1 MAAKGWISFWWLPI
15 ISALVWVGMLLGM
28 LLHWIINDHA
38 KPYPYQD
45 QSIHIV
51 FISNIGAG
59 ELKPL
64 FIAGSCVVC
73 VFLGLSMLA
82 SRWLRHRGRLVP
94 NDSRGQK
101 ILAVLTIIFSVIGTA
116 GLILLS
122 IFDTKNHKKLHYSFL
137 LVFLLGYVFSA
148 ICTCWEYQRLGIKHR
163 EHRDLLISFWAKLTI
178 MLVELCLAIAF
189 VVTNFT
195 EQNDVAA
202 VLEWIVAFFF
212 TFFILSFCID
222 LYPAYA
228 TKPHTA
234 RFEKRGLHD
243 MEEASSGGDGGTMPM
258 QHQQYYPNGTTPNAM
273 GAYHHSSDTIPN
285 TTGAF

>member
-1 MAAKGWISFWWLPI
+1 MAVRGWISFWWLPI

-45 QSIHIV
+45 QSIRIV
-51 FISNIGAG
+51 FISNIGA
-59 ELKPL
+59 EKLKPL

-73 VFLGLSMLA
+73 FFLGLSMLA

-101 ILAVLTIIFSVIGTA
+101 ILAVLTIVFGVIGTA

-122 IFDTKNHKKLHYSFL
+122 IFDTKNHQKLHYSFL
-137 LVFLLGYVFSA
+137 AIFLLGYVFSA
-148 ICTCWEYQRLGIKHR
+148 ICTCWEYQRLGFKHR
-163 EHRDLLISFWAKLTI
+163 EHPNLLMSFWAKLTI
-178 MLVELCLAIAF
+178 MILELALAIAF
-189 VVTNFT
+189 VITNFKKA
-195 EQNDVAA
+195 NDAAA

-212 TFFILSFCID
+212 TFFILSFWID

-234 RFEKRGLHD
+234 RFEKRGPRE
-243 MEEASSGGDGGTMPM
+243 MEEASSGNDGGTMPM
-258 QHQQYYPNGTTPNAM
+258 QLQQYYGNGTTPNA
-273 GAYHHSSDTIPN
+273 YHHGSGTIPN